1 MVQDGVV
8 VDGDSMS
15 VFLSAN
21 VTMAIKS
28 ALKSPHS
35 ERVASRNHKA
45 GWGQL
50 SASPLSDT
58 AEATQSSLYPC
69 LVPLDRNQD
78 GAVG

>member
-1 MVQDGVV
+1 MAQDGVV

-28 ALKSPHS
+28 ALKSPDS

-45 GWGQL
+45 G
-50 SASPLSDT
+50 
-58 AEATQSSLYPC
+58 
-69 LVPLDRNQD
+69 
-78 GAVG
+78 